1 MLNIILFSSEAQDIR
16 LRPFSYSRPIGAFR
30 LGIDSLAEKWQALLG
45 GKVSHFTAP
54 YLAQKYPCQFEEE
67 NLLLRATVLPSPAL
81 LTAIEQLQLGESL
94 ADAQGQSIA
103 LKTSCLAA
111 QQYLA
116 GQLIEPPIQQSYQ
129 GELVE
134 LKGPWDLFRLN
145 DDQLRQDFE
154 RMKGQGK
161 KLSASNRLIGP
172 EDQLYIHPTARVE
185 GSILN
190 TQTGPIYIGPKAQ
203 VLEGCMLRGPIA
215 LNEGAVLKMGA
226 KVYGATTLGPYAKM
240 GGEISNVNV
249 FGYSNKGHDGFLGNA
264 VLGEWCNLG
273 ADTNSSNLKNN
284 YGKVKVW
291 NYAQEQFEQSD
302 LQFCGLLMGDHSK
315 TGINSMLNTAT
326 TVGFS
331 ANLYG
336 ADFPEKFIPSFAW
349 GSKNNWQSYSLDK
362 AMQTAERMMQRRNI
376 PFDEKE
382 SQLFEQLFLR
392 TKNYRKWE

>member
-1 MLNIILFSSEAQDIR
+1 MLNIILFSTEASRIR

-30 LGIDSLAEKWQALLG
+30 LGIDSLAEKWQDLLG
-45 GKVSHFTAP
+45 GKVSHSTVS
-54 YLAQKYPCQFEEE
+54 YLAKKYPCQIEEE
-67 NLLLRATVLPSPAL
+67 NLLIRATVLPSPDLIA
-81 LTAIEQLQLGESL
+81 AIEQLQSGESL
-94 ADAQGQSIA
+94 VDVQGQSIA
-103 LKTSCLAA
+103 LRLNNLAA
-111 QQYLA
+111 QHYLA
-116 GQLIEPPIQQSYQ
+116 ESLSPSIQQQYQ
-129 GELVE
+129 AKLVE
-134 LKGPWDLFRLN
+134 LKGPWDLFQLN
-145 DDQLRQDFE
+145 DYQLRQDFE
-154 RMKGQGK
+154 RLKGEGK
-161 KLSASNRLIGP
+161 KLSVSNRLIGP
-172 EDQLYIHPTARVE
+172 EDQLYIHPTAYVE

-190 TQTGPIYIGPKAQ
+190 TQTGPIYIGPDAQ

-215 LNEGAVLKMGA
+215 LNEGATLKMGA
-226 KVYGATTLGPYAKM
+226 KVYGATTLGPHAKM

-291 NYAQEQFEQSD
+291 NYAQEQFEQTP

-315 TGINSMLNTAT
+315 TAINSMLNTAS

-349 GSKNNWQSYSLDK
+349 GSKGNWQTYSLDK

-376 PFDEKE
+376 PFNENE
-382 SQLFEQLFLR
+382 RRLFEQLFSR
-392 TKNYRKWE
+392 TQSYRKWE